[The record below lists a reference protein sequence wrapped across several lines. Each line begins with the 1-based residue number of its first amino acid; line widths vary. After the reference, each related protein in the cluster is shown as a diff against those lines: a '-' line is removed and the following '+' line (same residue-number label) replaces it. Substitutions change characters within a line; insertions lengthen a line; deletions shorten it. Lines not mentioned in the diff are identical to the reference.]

1 MAKMWNRL
9 ENKLV
14 HKLSQTFW
22 KASCIII
29 VLLSWQLINHSCTNN
44 SHITLP
50 AATNSKVAMPR
61 YYALRFKLVS
71 NNVTVDFSFSQCV
84 QVIAVFTILAAY
96 AALYYLW
103 QNMHNGLSCAPNLLR
118 LRIKRY

>member
-1 MAKMWNRL
+1 MWNRL
-9 ENKLV
+9 ENELV

-29 VLLSWQLINHSCTNN
+29 VLLPWQLINHSCTNN
-44 SHITLP
+44 IHIALP
-50 AATNSKVAMPR
+50 AATNSKAAMPR
-61 YYALRFKLVS
+61 YYALCSKLVS
-71 NNVTVDFSFSQCV
+71 KNVMVDFSFSQCV

-103 QNMHNGLSCAPNLLR
+103 HNTHNGLSCAPNFSR